1 MENIEYLRRLIP
13 ENRKIAKQAAAEG
26 RHDDAAGHLRIAN
39 IYEAQVA
46 EHDAKT
52 GNDNQSGSYSI
63 PSRADL
69 APILTPEDRADML
82 ARALDVCPDLSDYE
96 VIAGHLHRIGFSLS
110 QVATI
115 LDAAIDEARATRAAM
130 ATISTVTR

>member
-46 EHDAKT
+46 EPDAKT

-82 ARALDVCPDLSDYE
+82 ARALDVCPGLSDYD
-96 VIAGHLHRIGFSLS
+96 VILHLHRHGFSIS